1 MSYTVPAFSG
11 QSYLR
16 LRKMRSVNKELRI
29 ELRFKSLNDD
39 GLLLLAADDLSQPGD
54 FVSLALVDG
63 FVEFR
68 CDVTLQ
74 AKRLQSVQ
82 CISCT
87 CTCRYNLGSGPLTI
101 RSTERV
107 RLNEFHTLT
116 AKRRAKDGV
125 LQLDDGAEVAG
136 MASGTLTSLDVDS
149 DVFLGFV
156 PTMNAA

>member
-68 CDVTLQ
+68 CDVTLH

-82 CISCT
+82 
-87 CTCRYNLGSGPLTI
+87 
-101 RSTERV
+101 
-107 RLNEFHTLT
+107 
-116 AKRRAKDGV
+116 
-125 LQLDDGAEVAG
+125 
-136 MASGTLTSLDVDS
+136 
-149 DVFLGFV
+149 
-156 PTMNAA
+156 